1 MRRQRR
7 LARSDGG
14 AQRRRRLATVL
25 SQAYA
30 APACDSNAVKF
41 TLAKLENSN
50 IYVKP
55 QGKERTMR
63 RLTVL
68 AAVAAATIGSALILA
83 DPIFQGLAISLVFG
97 LASSTALTL
106 LAIPAIY
113 AWLRDDGRPGENLGS
128 T

>member
-1 MRRQRR
+1 
-7 LARSDGG
+7 
-14 AQRRRRLATVL
+14 
-25 SQAYA
+25 
-30 APACDSNAVKF
+30 
-41 TLAKLENSN
+41 
-50 IYVKP
+50 
-55 QGKERTMR
+55 MR